1 MTWLARFLLR
11 LRARAHDD
19 RGTALVTVLTM
30 VSIMSA
36 LAVVVVDAASMSTRR
51 TFNQTRMEQ
60 THWYL
65 MGAEAFAIGKLSELG
80 RLRTQA
86 AIDQNAWLGRTFRF
100 PLDDGAMEVTLREG
114 ANCFN
119 LNSVA
124 QNIDGIGPAAN
135 PNGMMQFARL
145 LDLIGIRSD
154 RAGLGAALADWIDA
168 DQRPV
173 PGGIE
178 DGAYA
183 TGAPYRPANT
193 LLADMSELGQ
203 VQGFS
208 VEVIARIDEYV
219 CVRPTTA
226 PNLLNPNTLTPD
238 QAILLST
245 VMPDLSVEEARQV
258 IRDRPN
264 GGWLDLDAFFRH
276 PQIAGLELNDMRRA
290 SFSIDSAYVVMSAS
304 VTREGG
310 RESVVA
316 LISMQPGGDGHVVR
330 RLFGVEQGL

>member
-1 MTWLARFLLR
+1 MRRLASRWRRLLAR
-11 LRARAHDD
+11 AGDD
-19 RGTALVTVLTM
+19 RAAALVTVLTM

-60 THWYL
+60 TQWYL
-65 MGAEAFAIGKLSELG
+65 MGAEAFAIGKLSELA
-80 RLRTQA
+80 RMREDA
-86 AIDQNAWLGRTFRF
+86 AIDQNAWLGRSFTF
-100 PLDDGAMEVTLREG
+100 PLDDGAMEVSLRDG

-119 LNSVA
+119 LNNVA
-124 QNIDGIGPAAN
+124 QDIDGIGPAAN
-135 PNGMMQFARL
+135 PNGIMQLARL

-168 DQRPV
+168 DMRPV

-193 LLADMSELGQ
+193 LLADMSELRQ
-203 VQGFS
+203 VQGFNAD
-208 VEVIARIDEYV
+208 IMARIEDYV

-264 GGWLDLDAFFRH
+264 GGWQDLDAFFMH
-276 PQIAGLELNDMRRA
+276 PRIAGLEMNELRRA
-290 SFSIDSAYVVMSAS
+290 SFSMESAYVVMSAR

-310 RESVVA
+310 RESVVS
-316 LISMQPGGDGHVVR
+316 LISIQPGGSGHVVR